1 MSKLEKIRQWAAD
14 KDSPIICFLEGT
26 DPEVIKIAKAL
37 ILEHIAE
44 VMIFGDELE
53 VFDACRIYRLNET
66 MLYGVVNPND
76 HPELDYYTDLYMEQS
91 GEEDRKKAMKTVKKP
106 EVLAELMLE
115 DGAIDLFV
123 PSLSQF

>member
-66 MLYGVVNPND
+66 MLYGVINPND

>member
-26 DPEVIKIAKAL
+26 EPEVIKIAKAL
-37 ILEHIAE
+37 ILERIAE

-66 MLYGVVNPND
+66 MLYGVINPND
-76 HPELDYYTDLYMEQS
+76 HPELDYYTDLYMEQN
-91 GEEDRKKAMKTVKKP
+91 GEEDRKKAMKSIKKP
-106 EVLAELMLE
+106 EVLAALMLE
-115 DGAIDLFV
+115 DGAIDLYI
-123 PSLSQF
+123 PSLANF

>member
-26 DPEVIKIAKAL
+26 EPEVIKIAKAL
-37 ILEHIAE
+37 ILERIAE

-66 MLYGVVNPND
+66 MLYGVINPND
-76 HPELDYYTDLYMEQS
+76 HPELDYYTDLYMEQN
-91 GEEDRKKAMKTVKKP
+91 GEEDRKKAMKSIKKP
-106 EVLAELMLE
+106 EVLAALMLE
-115 DGAIDLFV
+115 DGAIDLFI
-123 PSLSQF
+123 PSLANF